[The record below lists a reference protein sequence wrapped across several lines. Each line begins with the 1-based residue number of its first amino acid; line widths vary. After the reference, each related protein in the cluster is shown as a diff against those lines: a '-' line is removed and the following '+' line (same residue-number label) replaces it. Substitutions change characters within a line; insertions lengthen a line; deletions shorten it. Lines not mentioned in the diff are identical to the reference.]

1 MPEQP
6 IRQQVLVGDM
16 PKLVRDLVCQTLADA
31 GVEIVPSEAGFRP
44 TPPGAPPPILI
55 VAESRRNRA
64 QERSWL
70 RSRPEAVILG
80 VEQHG
85 RTVAISMLQPCRRE
99 PVELTKASLMAAVA
113 SQPTW
118 EERFG

>member
-31 GVEIVPSEAGFRP
+31 DVEIVPTEASFRP
-44 TPPGAPPPILI
+44 RQPGSPPPIVI

-64 QERSWL
+64 LERTWL
-70 RSRPEAVILG
+70 RCKPEAVILG

-85 RTVAISMLQPCRRE
+85 RTVAISMLQPTKGE
-99 PVELTKASLMAAVA
+99 PVELTADTLTAAVA